1 MFEVQPSRSKKY
13 QRIAGIVGFFGFV
26 LGTVISGA
34 GIVLHYWNCPFGDG
48 TLQTIGFSF
57 LIGLGCGIVLGNLAA
72 ILLVGYVKMS
82 RNYRKTP
89 RD

>member
-1 MFEVQPSRSKKY
+1 MFEVQSSRSKKY
-13 QRIAGIVGFFGFV
+13 QSIAGIVGFIGFV

-34 GIVLHYWNCPFGDG
+34 GIVLQYWNCPFGDG
-48 TLQTIGFSF
+48 MLQTIVFSF
-57 LIGLGCGIVLGNLAA
+57 LIGLSCGIVLGNLVA
-72 ILLVGYVKMS
+72 ILLVGYVKIS